1 MADADEDDDDDDVV
15 AAVAAI
21 ALTASETYV
30 FSAIASSTHAM
41 HGINSI
47 DLTNKSFAEE
57 QLLQRLRGLSIC
69 HFFFF
74 STKHSHTCSS
84 SFDTTYINNFHAT
97 ADSFIRK
104 LNVNTRN

>member
-30 FSAIASSTHAM
+30 FSAIASSTHAT

-69 HFFFF
+69 HFSFQQ
-74 STKHSHTCSS
+74 STHKHAHLLSTRHTSIIS
-84 SFDTTYINNFHAT
+84 
-97 ADSFIRK
+97 
-104 LNVNTRN
+104 TRLQIVLSEN